1 MSRKTPS
8 AGDFVDARCTRCRV
22 VTNHTI
28 VAMVGDQIVRV
39 VCNTCNGTHNYHA
52 PKAAPAP
59 RAAKAEK
66 PAAAARAPR
75 MTARAVRNADEEE
88 WTEATRRADPAKV
101 LRYDMGRSYSVGHFV
116 NHPSFGVGLVKS
128 VTKPN
133 KMEVLFESGRK
144 LLRCQL

>member
-1 MSRKTPS
+1 MTRKTPS

-28 VAMVGDQIVRV
+28 VAMVGEQIVRV

-52 PKAAPAP
+52 PKVAPSP

-66 PAAAARAPR
+66 PSAAAKAPR
-75 MTARAVRNADEEE
+75 KTARAVRNADEEE
-88 WTEATRRADPAKV
+88 WTEATRQADPSKV
-101 LRYDMGRSYSVGHFV
+101 IRYDMGRSYAVGHFV

-133 KMEVLFESGRK
+133 KMEVLFEEGRK

>member
-1 MSRKTPS
+1 MSRKPS

-28 VAMVGDQIVRV
+28 VAMVGEQIVRV
-39 VCNTCNGTHNYHA
+39 VCNTCNGTHNYHP

-59 RAAKAEK
+59 RAPQAEK
-66 PAAAARAPR
+66 SPAAPRAPR
-75 MTARAVRNADEEE
+75 MTAKAVRNADEEE
-88 WTEATRRADPAKV
+88 WIEATRQADPAKV
-101 LRYDMGRSYSVGHFV
+101 LRYDMSRSYSVGHFV

>member
-88 WTEATRRADPAKV
+88 WTEATRLADPAKV

>member
-1 MSRKTPS
+1 MSRKPS

-28 VAMVGDQIVRV
+28 VAMVGEQIVRV
-39 VCNTCNGTHNYHA
+39 VCNTCNGTHNYHPPKPAPSPRA
-52 PKAAPAP
+52 PKAEKAPAAP
-59 RAAKAEK
+59 
-66 PAAAARAPR
+66 RAPR
-75 MTARAVRNADEEE
+75 MTAKAVRNADEEE
-88 WTEATRRADPAKV
+88 WVEATRQADPAKV
-101 LRYDMGRSYSVGHFV
+101 IRYDMGRAYSVGHFV

>member
-1 MSRKTPS
+1 MSRKPS

-28 VAMVGDQIVRV
+28 VAMVGEQIVRV
-39 VCNTCNGTHNYHA
+39 VCNTCNGTHNYHP
-52 PKAAPAP
+52 PKAAPSP
-59 RAAKAEK
+59 RAPKAEK
-66 PAAAARAPR
+66 TPAVPRAPR

-88 WTEATRRADPAKV
+88 WTEATRLADPAKV